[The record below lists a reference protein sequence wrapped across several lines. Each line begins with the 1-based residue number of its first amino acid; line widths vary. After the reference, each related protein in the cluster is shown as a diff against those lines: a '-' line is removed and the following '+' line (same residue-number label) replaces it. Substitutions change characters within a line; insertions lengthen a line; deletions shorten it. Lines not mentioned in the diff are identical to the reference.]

1 MEKIS
6 INFDDNSNKT
16 ISFQVLQE
24 EKEVDIHIY
33 THFKGDFKVC
43 IINPNNK
50 RTKFISQ
57 ETPTIR
63 NQIDNVKI
71 KSETY
76 IFNENSPQRK
86 IRITLFTENFE
97 ENIGLGEWKLL
108 FIPKEEIR
116 GTINIYINY
125 LSSSDDIKKLMKK
138 NRESSINF
146 DIAAGNVIL
155 YKPGFEDDLKK
166 IAPNYE
172 FMKISD
178 EIGVLFIDV
187 NFKDLN
193 SVDRLMN
200 VLSIPSA
207 VRITDIANLN
217 TLSIISQSI
226 SNGVNANE
234 EIGVNFFKYNPNL
247 SLTGKGVLIGIID
260 TGIDYLHPD
269 FIYDNNTSKI
279 AYIWDQS
286 KDGKTPKGFYIGS
299 EYTKEDINQAIIN
312 KDKSLSTDEEGSGTM
327 LAGICAGMGK
337 VNNNYVGIAEEAELI
352 VVKMATIDGY
362 YNNAMLSAAYEYV
375 IQKAAELHMP
385 VVVNIGF
392 GSNSLL
398 GASNRD
404 LTDIT
409 FFTSDICL
417 VNAVGNEGN
426 TDTHA
431 SGKLLFKDEAKYI
444 ELEIEDFEEDITI
457 EIWINKPDIV
467 RVSIISPSG
476 EPSKDLDVSNF
487 NTIVGIFNLESTP
500 YLIKY
505 IFPTTFSGQQ
515 QISINL
521 KNVKKGVWKIRLSGE
536 YITNGIYNAY
546 LENRVNLKP
555 GTKFVDSN
563 PDTSIN
569 YPATFK
575 DNITVGAYNTINNSL
590 WPSSSRGFTVSNL
603 LKPDI
608 VAPGVNIIAPF
619 PGGGYA
625 TITGTAPAVAYT
637 SGCVALL
644 LQYTSVNGFYPRLAF
659 VQKIRTFLRAGATR
673 FDNIEYPN
681 NNLGYGILNIK
692 GAFNQLR

>member
-269 FIYDNNTSKI
+269 FIYDNNTSK
-279 AYIWDQS
+279 
-286 KDGKTPKGFYIGS
+286 
-299 EYTKEDINQAIIN
+299 
-312 KDKSLSTDEEGSGTM
+312 
-327 LAGICAGMGK
+327 
-337 VNNNYVGIAEEAELI
+337 
-352 VVKMATIDGY
+352 
-362 YNNAMLSAAYEYV
+362 
-375 IQKAAELHMP
+375 
-385 VVVNIGF
+385 
-392 GSNSLL
+392 
-398 GASNRD
+398 
-404 LTDIT
+404 
-409 FFTSDICL
+409 
-417 VNAVGNEGN
+417 
-426 TDTHA
+426 
-431 SGKLLFKDEAKYI
+431 
-444 ELEIEDFEEDITI
+444 
-457 EIWINKPDIV
+457 
-467 RVSIISPSG
+467 
-476 EPSKDLDVSNF
+476 
-487 NTIVGIFNLESTP
+487 
-500 YLIKY
+500 
-505 IFPTTFSGQQ
+505 
-515 QISINL
+515 
-521 KNVKKGVWKIRLSGE
+521 
-536 YITNGIYNAY
+536 
-546 LENRVNLKP
+546 
-555 GTKFVDSN
+555 
-563 PDTSIN
+563 
-569 YPATFK
+569 
-575 DNITVGAYNTINNSL
+575 
-590 WPSSSRGFTVSNL
+590 
-603 LKPDI
+603 
-608 VAPGVNIIAPF
+608 
-619 PGGGYA
+619 
-625 TITGTAPAVAYT
+625 
-637 SGCVALL
+637 
-644 LQYTSVNGFYPRLAF
+644 
-659 VQKIRTFLRAGATR
+659 
-673 FDNIEYPN
+673 
-681 NNLGYGILNIK
+681 
-692 GAFNQLR
+692 